1 MDAVVMN
8 ASSSLTGEAY
18 IAATVTQC
26 SHVYKRPVNGHW
38 AASWSLGSIMVIGQ
52 QIMVKPVSDQ
62 SSSFRIFYI
71 YYIEKFYN
79 SDSAVT
85 LFCLS
90 FIRFMFPWLF
100 IF

>member
-18 IAATVTQC
+18 ITATVTQC

-62 SSSFRIFYI
+62 S
-71 YYIEKFYN
+71 E
-79 SDSAVT
+79 V
-85 LFCLS
+85 LLES
-90 FIRFMFPWLF
+90 FIF
-100 IF
+100 ITLRNFTIQIRQLLCFAFHL